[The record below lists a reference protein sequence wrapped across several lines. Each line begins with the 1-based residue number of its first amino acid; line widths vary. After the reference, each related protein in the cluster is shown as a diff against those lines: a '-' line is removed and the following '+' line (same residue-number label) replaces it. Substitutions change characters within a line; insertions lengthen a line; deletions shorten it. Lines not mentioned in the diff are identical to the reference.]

1 MFNERALFWLAAIL
15 IFEGDVILWVDVMFG
30 FKEVI
35 PFVALLHEVIVKF
48 GFWLVLLFDYPL
60 DLLPPSGFGRL
71 LKAAMAAFRDAT
83 SACCIA

>member
-1 MFNERALFWLAAIL
+1 MFTERALFWVAAIL

-48 GFWLVLLFDYPL
+48 GFWLVLLFDYPP
-60 DLLPPSGFGRL
+60 DPLPPSGFGRL
-71 LKAAMAAFRDAT
+71 SKAAKAVLRDAT
-83 SACCIA
+83 SACCIS

>member
-1 MFNERALFWLAAIL
+1 MAVIL
-15 IFEGDVILWVDVMFG
+15 IFEGDVIFWVDVMFG

-35 PFVALLHEVIVKF
+35 PFAALLHEVIVKF

-60 DLLPPSGFGRL
+60 DLLPHSGFGRL
-71 LKAAMAAFRDAT
+71 LKAAMAAFRDAR

>member
-1 MFNERALFWLAAIL
+1 MAAIL
-15 IFEGDVILWVDVMFG
+15 VFEDDVILWVDVIFG
-30 FKEVI
+30 FNEVI
-35 PFVALLHEVIVKF
+35 PFAALLHEVIVKF

-60 DLLPPSGFGRL
+60 DLLPHSGFGRL